1 MFWRGIAYRTQTG
14 LHSFQERIN
23 AQIHSDFLRDEVFP
37 EVKEL
42 MPTTLFLW
50 TIMLLLIE
58 LLVSK
63 I

>member
-42 MPTTLFLW
+42 MPKGF
-50 TIMLLLIE
+50 IFMDDNAAIH
-58 LLVSK
+58 
-63 I
+63 